1 MLHRLA
7 VGLVTLILLGCS
19 REVPFVATDLT
30 DENRFTN
37 NIEGPAWRDGYLYV
51 VNFEKDGTI
60 SRVNADGEPELLAE
74 LPAGSTAN
82 SIRFNSEGK
91 MMLADFTGHNVL
103 NLDPVDGTVSVLAH
117 DTAFN
122 QPNDL
127 AINRR
132 DQVFATDPDWKNGTG
147 NLWRIDPD
155 GSTHLL
161 ADSLGTTNGIAFS
174 PDERMLYVAES
185 VQRIIWVY
193 DVDDAGEIS
202 GKRKFAEFTD
212 YGLDGMKCDDEGN
225 LFATRYGK
233 GTIAMLAPDGTLLR
247 EIRMKGKNTSN
258 LTFGGP
264 DGRTCFVTLQDRGCV
279 ETFRVE
285 VPGSR

>member
-1 MLHRLA
+1 M
-7 VGLVTLILLGCS
+7 
-19 REVPFVATDLT
+19 ATDLT
-30 DENRFTN
+30 AENSFTS

-51 VNFEKDGTI
+51 VNFGKDGTI
-60 SRVNADGEPELLAE
+60 GRINMEGSPELVAE

-82 SIRFNSEGK
+82 SIRFNSDGN
-91 MMLADFTGHNVL
+91 MVLADFTGHNVL
-103 NLDPVDGTVSVLAH
+103 TLDPEDGTVSILAH

-132 DQVFATDPDWKNGTG
+132 DQVFATDPDWKNSTG

-174 PDERMLYVAES
+174 PDERLLYVAES

-193 DVDDAGEIS
+193 EVDESGEIH
-202 GKRKFAEFTD
+202 GKRKFAEFPD
-212 YGLDGMKCDDEGN
+212 FGLDGMKCDDAGN
-225 LFATRYGK
+225 LFVTRYGK
-233 GTIAMLAPDGTLLR
+233 GTIAMLSPEGNLIR
-247 EIRMKGKNTSN
+247 EIRMKGKKTSN

-285 VPGSR
+285 VRGSR

>member
-7 VGLVTLILLGCS
+7 VGLVTLILMGCS

-30 DENRFTN
+30 AENRFTN

-60 SRVNADGEPELLAE
+60 GRVNADGEPELLAE

-103 NLDPVDGTVSVLAH
+103 NLDPVNGTVSVLAH

-127 AINRR
+127 AVNRN
-132 DQVFATDPDWKNGTG
+132 DQVFASDPDWKNGTG

-161 ADSLGTTNGIAFS
+161 ADSMGTTNGIAFS

-233 GTIAMLAPDGTLLR
+233 GTIAMFAPDGTLLR